1 MKHKKTTINIG
12 DLIRYCLAK
21 IKEFPM
27 LEKQIFF
34 IYINALDDIDDGET
48 EDNTC
53 QNAIM
58 YIEGAIQDIL

>member
-1 MKHKKTTINIG
+1 MKYKKTTINIG
-12 DLIRYCLAK
+12 DLARYC
-21 IKEFPM
+21 IKSITEFPM
-27 LEKQIFF
+27 LERQISY
-34 IYINALDDIDDGET
+34 IYIDALEDIENGEL